1 MKTSSKQISL
11 FGEEKSTSYQVD
23 SLANL
28 IRQQEKDKEKT
39 TVDISGQKCI
49 ERYKK
54 SDHGGLLERMFV
66 ELLVG
71 TKDWFSMRCVLN
83 WKMKVTKS
91 SRLYFQLQASTPRT
105 KEKESSSSQ
114 GKLLK
119 TQTSA
124 DSYSEN
130 LSKKEQVFGN
140 SGTLAQEVVTGF
152 IYQRGL
158 LQTPTST
165 NIEGRSIEAYQRRKE
180 YRESIGRTTV
190 PPGNL
195 AEQIN
200 ILMMNRELLPTP
212 IAQEI
217 ETPCELTQTGRRMTK
232 DGKDSHSLNI
242 GRMASMGMLP
252 TPVASDVEGGISDKR
267 QIKNKNG
274 RWVRVSDNTGTEFG
288 AKLRDVAQMLP
299 TPVAGEYKHGKTE
312 KYWENR
318 IEKGRQEDLS
328 MKAYKGT
335 LPTPIA
341 GDWKGQLRKDG
352 TVSMLSGKATLGE
365 LPNPNIPFQNSTDT
379 QIQDGKPSQL
389 NPLFVA
395 EMMGFPPDWTILPFQ
410 NGEKNPLEDTETQ

>member
-1 MKTSSKQISL
+1 
-11 FGEEKSTSYQVD
+11 
-23 SLANL
+23 
-28 IRQQEKDKEKT
+28 
-39 TVDISGQKCI
+39 
-49 ERYKK
+49 
-54 SDHGGLLERMFV
+54 
-66 ELLVG
+66 
-71 TKDWFSMRCVLN
+71 
-83 WKMKVTKS
+83 
-91 SRLYFQLQASTPRT
+91 LYFQLQASTPRT

-119 TQTSA
+119 TPTSA

-165 NIEGRSIEAYQRRKE
+165 SIEGRSIEAYQRRKE

-200 ILMMNRELLPTP
+200 ILMMNKELLPTP

-299 TPVAGEYKHGKTE
+299 TP
-312 KYWENR
+312 
-318 IEKGRQEDLS
+318 
-328 MKAYKGT
+328 
-335 LPTPIA
+335 IA

-365 LPNPNIPFQNSTDT
+365 LPTPNIPFLNSTDT

-410 NGEKNPLEDTETQ
+410 NGEKNPSRDTEMQ